1 MRRAAANLELLRPLL
16 MLAADPGSSVLEGVS
31 RHVERALNVD
41 NRIRSFRD
49 MATKTYVTSE
59 RLESVLATLTAKK
72 DFEREKSGL
81 QGQMSGLRNRLTDAA
96 ESERNL
102 ARTVDH
108 LQQLFD
114 MSAKQ
119 DEVSE
124 VKDALVKY
132 APMIRVARLENELLL
147 YQPKQQFEIEMT

>member
-1 MRRAAANLELLRPLL
+1 
-16 MLAADPGSSVLEGVS
+16 
-31 RHVERALNVD
+31 
-41 NRIRSFRD
+41 